1 MWRWLAESDRGDIGR
16 KPRPRFEVT
25 TSDIEDL
32 AYWNGNVAAFHRA
45 LRERDPLAPAVE
57 TVWRAF
63 QRALTPAQLAGLA
76 QGEPA
81 RKKAQQLA
89 RHLRGEYPDYAYLK
103 EVFRHLREE
112 LAIDIPRP
120 TQGLPYVPSED
131 EMRRYYQ
138 TVWQTRH
145 GGDMVLIKT
154 LFYTGVRVS
163 ELVHIRLGDVD
174 LDRCQIRI
182 NAGKGQKDRV
192 VPFPDPFKKTLSLH
206 MERLRTRGA
215 THLFESSWRKPYSQR
230 GVRRMLE
237 RYAQAAGLEHNVS
250 PHQLRHFLF
259 TWLKKHGIDDAL
271 IQPYSGHASRKSLEV
286 YSRLT
291 IGEAQQEYNNVIGQF
306 PI

>member
-1 MWRWLAESDRGDIGR
+1 VWRWLAESDRRDIGR

-63 QRALTPAQLAGLA
+63 QRALTPGQLAGLA

-120 TQGLPYVPSED
+120 TQRLPYVPSED
-131 EMRRYYQ
+131 EMRRY
-138 TVWQTRH
+138 
-145 GGDMVLIKT
+145 
-154 LFYTGVRVS
+154 
-163 ELVHIRLGDVD
+163 
-174 LDRCQIRI
+174 
-182 NAGKGQKDRV
+182 
-192 VPFPDPFKKTLSLH
+192 
-206 MERLRTRGA
+206 
-215 THLFESSWRKPYSQR
+215 
-230 GVRRMLE
+230 
-237 RYAQAAGLEHNVS
+237 
-250 PHQLRHFLF
+250 
-259 TWLKKHGIDDAL
+259 
-271 IQPYSGHASRKSLEV
+271 
-286 YSRLT
+286 
-291 IGEAQQEYNNVIGQF
+291 
-306 PI
+306 